1 MANPGKSQAPSGSQ
15 FLLKGL
21 GGACMRN
28 RETPAGFKRKGWSI
42 RFQTGCRNS
51 IFETVK
57 SNQNHGKPWQGSSPK
72 RKPIPPQRVLWG
84 MHAKQ
89 GNLSRIERK
98 GWSIRPLTGCRN
110 SIFETVKSKAKPWQ
124 TVAGFKPQAEANS
137 TSKGSVGHACE
148 TGKIQDSSA
157 RGGQFVP

>member
-1 MANPGKSQAPSGSQ
+1 MGHACETGKPQQDSSARGGQ
-15 FLLKGL
+15 FVPRRAADTASSKPLRAIK
-21 GGACMRN
+21 
-28 RETPAGFKRKGWSI
+28 T
-42 RFQTGCRNS
+42 
-51 IFETVK
+51 
-57 SNQNHGKPWQGSSPK
+57 QNHGKPWQGSSPK

-148 TGKIQDSSA
+148 TGKPQDSSA